1 MKKLLLTIFFTLF
14 LSGGASANEVIL
26 ECKFIKEV
34 NTTYGKTKVY
44 SAQELNSPIDL
55 DTVFK
60 INSKFKTIFS
70 YNRYAEEFEPIS
82 RDRKDFKLYWS
93 DNEINWTYKNPILK
107 GTSNTNSLNRNTG
120 KFLQKLYINK
130 TSELYKSTGT
140 DYSESVSQCQ
150 KRDKL
155 F

>member
-1 MKKLLLTIFFTLF
+1 MKKLFLTILFTLV
-14 LSGGASANEVIL
+14 LCGGASANEVIL

-60 INSKFKTIFS
+60 INSKFKTVFS
-70 YNRYAEEFEPIS
+70 YNKYAEEFEPIS

-93 DNEINWTYKNPILK
+93 DNEINWTFKNPILK

-120 KFLQKLYINK
+120 KFYQKLFIDK
-130 TSELYKSTGT
+130 TSDLYKSTGT